1 MSTSKPAHSIRID
14 NYQEFRDDIRRFAEG
29 KYNALIVL
37 GNTGLSKS
45 ETVKEMVQ
53 HYLIYEGGNPT
64 TFQFYCDLHRHIDD
78 FVILDD
84 VSSKFFRDHLTNSY
98 LKQLTNT
105 REIKSLRWPTS
116 TLSEFTDPPN
126 HFETRSRVVIL
137 TNEWESLNEHVRALE
152 GRAYSI
158 VFDPTPTEVHLEVGR
173 RGWFRD
179 QEVYDFVWEYRRLIT
194 KPDMRLY
201 VKIAEQKRAGAP
213 WRKRGLEMLIGDERM
228 QRVAEL
234 LEDSNI
240 ASNKQRAVEFEKR
253 GYGGRTT
260 YYECLKFFRHYGAAK
275 ADQSPS
281 PNLESLRIENQSE
294 HQKQRDFDLL
304 RRNHS

>member
-1 MSTSKPAHSIRID
+1 LSTSKPAHSIRID

-260 YYECLKFFRHYGAAK
+260 YYECLNFFRHYGAAK

>member
-1 MSTSKPAHSIRID
+1 MKKTATKPAHSIRID
-14 NYQEFRDDIRRFAEG
+14 NYREFRDDVRRFAEG

-53 HYLIYEGGNPT
+53 HYMIYEGGNPSA
-64 TFQFYCDLHRHIDD
+64 FQFYCDLHKHIDD

-84 VSSKFFRDHLTNSY
+84 VSSKFFKDHLTNSY

-105 REIKSLRWPTS
+105 REVKSLRWPTS
-116 TLSEFTDPPN
+116 TLTEFSDPPN

-152 GRAYSI
+152 GRSYSI

-173 RGWFRD
+173 RGWFKD
-179 QEVYDFVWEYRRLIT
+179 QEVFDFVWEYRRFFT
-194 KPDMRLY
+194 KPDMRVY
-201 VKIAEQKRAGAP
+201 VKIAEQKKAGAP
-213 WRKRGLEMLIGDERM
+213 WRKRGLEMLLGSQKM

-234 LEDSNI
+234 LEDTKLT
-240 ASNKQRAVEFEKR
+240 SNKQRAVEFQNR
-253 GYGGRTT
+253 GYGSRST
-260 YYECLKFFRHYGAAK
+260 YYELLKSFKHYDAAK
-275 ADQSPS
+275 ADNSPPPS
-281 PNLESLRIENQSE
+281 LEALRQDAESVMA
-294 HQKQRDFDLL
+294 
-304 RRNHS
+304 